1 VFGLFKPF
9 KNPITTDIHS
19 HLIPSIDDGA
29 RDLNESIKLI
39 KELKKLGYKKLIT
52 TPHIMSDGYKNTPQI
67 INDGLYIV
75 KKELKKQN
83 IEIEIEAGAEYYVDD
98 RLEDILKDSQLM
110 IIFDKYILFETSYYA
125 RPLNLEKIVFD
136 IFRYGYKPLLAHPER
151 YRYIKDYKKEY
162 YELKDL
168 GVMFQVNINS
178 FGGYYGKDAQ
188 IKANFLNKEGLIDFL
203 GSDTHSSKQIQN
215 LSKVI
220 NSRVYKS
227 IFKNNIILNESAN
240 LYQ

>member
-39 KELKKLGYKKLIT
+39 KELQKLGYKKLIT
-52 TPHIMSDGYKNTPQI
+52 TPHIMSDGYKNTSQT
-67 INDGLYIV
+67 INDGLNIV
-75 KKELKKQN
+75 KKELIKQN

-98 RLEDILKDSQLM
+98 GLKDILKHNKLM
-110 IIFDKYILFETSYYA
+110 TIFDKYILFETSYYA
-125 RPLNLEKIVFD
+125 RPLNLESIVFD
-136 IFRYGYKPLLAHPER
+136 IFTYGYKPLLAHPER

-168 GVMFQVNINS
+168 GVIFQVNINS

-188 IKANFLNKEGLIDFL
+188 KKANFLNKEGLIDYL
-203 GSDTHSSKQIQN
+203 GSDTHNIKQIQN
-215 LSKVI
+215 LSKVM
-220 NSRVYKS
+220 SSGVYRS
-227 IFKNNIILNESAN
+227 IFRNNKILNDD
-240 LYQ
+240 L